1 MADERA
7 FRCLRADFP
16 FPPRP
21 FGMGDQEVVYFEAK
35 ILAPESSADAE
46 TELPE
51 SHKPVIYIG
60 FSGEFTDNSNAAP
73 GWRVWAAGYHGDDGI
88 VFENPYL
95 HRSRTDEKFGVGDTV
110 GCGIDYEAEEY
121 FFTCNGRV
129 VGQFA
134 FQPLSP

>member
-51 SHKPVIYIG
+51 SPKPVIYIAI
-60 FSGEFTDNSNAAP
+60 SGEFTDNSNAAP
-73 GWRVWAAGYHGDDGI
+73 GWRVWAAGYHGDDGN

-95 HRSRTDEKFGVGDTV
+95 PRCRTDERFGVGDTV

-134 FQPLSP
+134 CQPLSP